1 MIEKPYS
8 IEWRAMA
15 RDDLREI
22 VRYISKKNPVRAK
35 SFVRE
40 LRDKTAPLAMH
51 PEIGKQGRPGLP
63 DWLRD
68 LVVHPN
74 YIIFYRV
81 LDGARVVE
89 ILRVKHVAQQIP

>member
-1 MIEKPYS
+1 MNEKLYS
-8 IEWRAMA
+8 NEWRAMA

-22 VRYISKKNPVRAK
+22 VRYISKENAMRVK

-51 PEIGKQGRPGLP
+51 PEIGKRGRPGLP
-63 DWLRD
+63 DWLRE
-68 LVVHPN
+68 LVVHPS
-74 YIIFYRV
+74 YIIFYRI

-89 ILRVKHVAQQIP
+89 ILRVEHVAQQIP